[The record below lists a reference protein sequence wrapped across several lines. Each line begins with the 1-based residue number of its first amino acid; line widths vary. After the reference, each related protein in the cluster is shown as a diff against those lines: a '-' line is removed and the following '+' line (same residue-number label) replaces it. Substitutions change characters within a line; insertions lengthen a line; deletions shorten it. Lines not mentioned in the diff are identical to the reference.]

1 MPFFKDVSSNTEKVS
16 SGGVTGSYQVKI
28 DDETYQYKLS
38 IHDAR
43 LMRKVKAGD
52 TDRENFGEVI
62 AAAIAQSALGEAYA
76 PTVLTKYNPTSKHI
90 DILSKYLE
98 NGKGTIDDYCS
109 HDTNSKRSHVLVG
122 IINEG
127 EKDMP
132 AFRSQDG
139 WQMHHY
145 TDTAKSLARALAISA
160 IVGDHDVNPGNMIV
174 LERQEGKHP
183 EMGRIDFGHAFND
196 LLNAPR
202 KVGGK
207 VRDPEN
213 PIFDFFNRTNV
224 AGARVRGHR
233 VGDISKVWR
242 DYTGMVPSSVLANAL
257 IEIGEKQ
264 AQLQQGIKHAQ
275 REFITQL
282 HQVNDESVTKDVVKS
297 FSAIH
302 KAITG
307 ERLPKG
313 EKAMQSIERFFGV
326 ISGFVQKNAENAIKA
341 GQAMQLQQELNQA
354 IKGDIQD
361 LGAFIKAWEGK
372 YKAAELMDD
381 SGKMLCPWFKTAINR
396 KAITGSLT
404 KYILFERHNYIYLEY
419 PKTQDTSMLKQLMHA
434 LKDLIQYCIDY
445 TQKAFN
451 FKQED
456 KEEVAEYEQLL
467 EEMHTTEQDLEDKI
481 EELELTE
488 RNGPNLKE

>member
-1 MPFFKDVSSNTEKVS
+1 MPFFKDVPSNTEKVS
-16 SGGVTGSYQVKI
+16 TGGVTGSYRVKI

-62 AAAIAQSALGEAYA
+62 AASIAQSALGETYA
-76 PTVLTKYNPTSKHI
+76 PTVLCRYNPTSRHI

-98 NGKGTIDDYCS
+98 NSKGTIDDYCNHS
-109 HDTNSKRSHVLVG
+109 SESKRGHVLVG
-122 IINEG
+122 IINEH

-132 AFRSQDG
+132 EFRSPDG

-160 IVGDHDVNPGNMIV
+160 VVGDHDVNPGNMIV
-174 LERQEGKHP
+174 LERPNDKPP
-183 EMGRIDFGHAFND
+183 EIGRIDFGHAFND

-202 KVGGK
+202 KVGGR

-224 AGARVRGHR
+224 AGTHVRGHR
-233 VGDISKVWR
+233 VGDMSKVWR
-242 DYTGMVPSSVLANAL
+242 DYAGMVPSSVLGEAL
-257 IEIGEKQ
+257 IELGKKQ
-264 AQLQQGIKHAQ
+264 AQLQQGVENAKK
-275 REFITQL
+275 EFIAQL
-282 HQVNDESVTKDVVKS
+282 RQVNDESVTKDVIRS

-302 KAITG
+302 KAIRG
-307 ERLPKG
+307 QKLPKD
-313 EKAMQSIERFFGV
+313 ETAMQSIERFFNV

-341 GQAMQLQQELNQA
+341 GKAMHLQHELNQA
-354 IKGDIQD
+354 IKGDILKLD
-361 LGAFIKAWEGK
+361 EFIKHWEVK
-372 YKAAELMDD
+372 YKEAGLMDD

-404 KYILFERHNYIYLEY
+404 KYILFERYHYVNLEY
-419 PKTQDTSMLKQLMHA
+419 PKTQDTSMLKKLMHA
-434 LKDLIQYCIDY
+434 LKDLIQFCVDY
-445 TQKAFN
+445 TQKVLN
-451 FKQED
+451 FKQEGPQ
-456 KEEVAEYEQLL
+456 ESEEYEQLL
-467 EEMHTTEQDLEDKI
+467 NDMHTTEKGLEDTI
-481 EELELTE
+481 IELERLDHDVNPT
-488 RNGPNLKE
+488 K